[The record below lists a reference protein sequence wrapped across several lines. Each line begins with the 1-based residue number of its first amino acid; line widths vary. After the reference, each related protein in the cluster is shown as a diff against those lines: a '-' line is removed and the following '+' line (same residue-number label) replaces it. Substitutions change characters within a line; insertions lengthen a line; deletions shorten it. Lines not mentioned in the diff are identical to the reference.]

1 MNLSTT
7 QLRMLGSVM
16 YFAAV
21 ALIINFFAQFTI
33 QVWPFKFGELN
44 WRVGAAGLVMDAL
57 LATVVPQAL
66 LYFAAF
72 LNNDRKI
79 LQVLRWVTLAA
90 GLATIAL
97 LGFFL
102 LDSVQIRA
110 QLPQN
115 IKGNFMKVALRA
127 GLVGGLLS
135 VLFVWFGLTV
145 GKVLKSQGT
154 VRTVGGKDP
163 AQEGMLMVGT
173 REPSRP
179 NLRSI
184 DTADLRKD
192 SKKEGTG
199 GLPVDA

>member
-7 QLRMLGSVM
+7 QLRLLGSVM
-16 YFAAV
+16 YFAAA
-21 ALIINFFAQFTI
+21 ALIINYFAQFTI

-44 WRVGAAGLVMDAL
+44 WRVGASGLIMDAL
-57 LATVVPQAL
+57 LSTVIPQAL

-72 LNNDRKI
+72 LNNDRKT
-79 LQVLRWVTLAA
+79 LQFLRWVTLFV
-90 GLATIAL
+90 GIATIAL

-127 GLVGGLLS
+127 GLVGVLLS
-135 VLFVWFGLTV
+135 ILFVWFGLTM

-163 AQEGMLMVGT
+163 AQEGMLMVSS
-173 REPSRP
+173 REPARP
-179 NLRSI
+179 TLRSI
-184 DTADLRKD
+184 DTHESKKDVRKD
-192 SKKEGTG
+192 GTG